1 MAQVAVARE
10 EVTATERPSTDHRF
24 QRLWEVD
31 AWRGVAIVMMV
42 VFHLMY
48 DLWAFGGREE
58 IVLYR
63 GFWFYFQRAT
73 AGSFILLVGI
83 SLVISYNRALAQR
96 GSAEGLFWKFLRRGL
111 RIFAVGMGLTAAV
124 WFAGAGRI
132 DFGILHLIGAS
143 VVLAYPF
150 LRYRWA
156 NVALGLALNG
166 LAEIFQG
173 IKVPTYGLVWLG
185 LEPPNYVFLD
195 YFPLVPWFGLVLIGI
210 ALGNTLYP
218 DGQRAF
224 VLPDWGRYFPLNLLR
239 FLGRHSLLIYVV
251 HQPVLIAVLAALG
264 IIQFPI

>member
-1 MAQVAVARE
+1 MARVAVAPE
-10 EVTATERPSTDHRF
+10 EVAATGRSSTGRRF

-31 AWRGVAIVMMV
+31 AWRGVAVVMMV

-48 DLWAFGGREE
+48 DLWAFGGRQE

-83 SLVISYNRALAQR
+83 SLVISHHRARA
-96 GSAEGLFWKFLRRGL
+96 GGVSSGLFWRFFRRGL

-124 WFAGAGRI
+124 WFAGVGRI

-150 LRYRWA
+150 LGYRWV

-166 LAEIFQG
+166 LAEIFQDLE
-173 IKVPTYGLVWLG
+173 VPTYGWVWLG
-185 LEPPNYVFLD
+185 LQPPDYVFLD

-224 VLPDWGRYFPLNLLR
+224 ALPDWGRHFPLNLLR
-239 FLGRHSLLIYVV
+239 FLGRHSLLIYVI
-251 HQPVLIAVLAALG
+251 HQPILIAVLAALG
-264 IIQFPI
+264 IIQLPI